1 MSKEI
6 EQRQEELDKRRTT
19 STQLKDTVKV
29 PTQIDQAT
37 LENAKTNIAEG
48 QRKGFMCWL

>member
-6 EQRQEELDKRRTT
+6 EQRQKELDKLRKGFDEIKESPKAAER
-19 STQLKDTVKV
+19 
-29 PTQIDQAT
+29 IDQVA